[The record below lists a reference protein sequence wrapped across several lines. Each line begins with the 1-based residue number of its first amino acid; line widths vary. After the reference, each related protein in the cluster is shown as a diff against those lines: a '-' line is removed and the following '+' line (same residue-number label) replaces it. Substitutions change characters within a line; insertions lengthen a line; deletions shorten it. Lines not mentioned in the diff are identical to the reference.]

1 MWSAAW
7 KAASRRRVRIVR
19 HPQRVCLRDI
29 LENVYD
35 NFTEVGGQ
43 DEHSLDPSMLIARAV
58 ITRRRGKK
66 VYTQSVMVIGQEK
79 GHGAKFP
86 QRRLGRKPWGNAKA
100 LQYMRVAETEGIP
113 IHAYIFTPGSFPIE
127 DYPGAAQQIARNI
140 YGMAGLRVPVVAV
153 ISEGG
158 SGGAEAIGLADKR
171 LMLSHGYYSVIS
183 PEGAAAIEG
192 RLKAGQRA
200 TPELIEHCAENLH
213 ITAQDNLR
221 FGYIDR
227 VVQEPPLGARPW
239 HFDFFRHL
247 RQEVIRATDEVVIS
261 TRKMPGYRGLAL
273 SRHRNPEVNLDEL
286 HIRWGLSA
294 AAKDRLRERRQQKFL
309 RLSRQAARDRR
320 PFLTKTAAAFWDWV
334 SGPGSVGGD
343 FYRKHQR
350 QIRGFMEE
358 VDNEWEMFKGRLLS
372 PWRKPH
378 PQSAQ
383 PRGQQGQGTHGPFG
397 LDGRFTA
404 AQVELPLATLQG
416 RPHPDLSQQRFLRLS
431 GSLGPGPF
439 RGIRGRVQP
448 LRLPFPHGTR
458 MVREKRL

>member
-1 MWSAAW
+1 MDNNIEKRIQSLRDRLTYMQDIFAGKHKDNADLLEERLT
-7 KAASRRRVRIVR
+7 AFAERARSGSLNDPYAELATVEDLFSYVERRLESSVTPMDRVRIVR
-19 HPQRVCLRDI
+19 HPQRICLRDI

-66 VYTQSVMVIGQEK
+66 IYTQSVMVIGQEK
-79 GHGAKFP
+79 GHGAEF
-86 QRRLGRKPWGNAKA
+86 RNGGSVKPWGNAKA

-227 VVQEPPLGARPW
+227 VVQEPSLGARPW
-239 HFDFFRHL
+239 HFDFFRSL

-261 TRKMPGYRGLAL
+261 TRKMPVFRGLAL

-320 PFLTKTAAAFWDWV
+320 PFLTKTAAAFWDWLSKPWV
-334 SGPGSVGGD
+334 SFKYD

-372 PWRKPH
+372 PWRKLTRNLPSRADNKARELTAL
-378 PQSAQ
+378 SA
-383 PRGQQGQGTHGPFG
+383 
-397 LDGRFTA
+397 
-404 AQVELPLATLQG
+404 
-416 RPHPDLSQQRFLRLS
+416 
-431 GSLGPGPF
+431 
-439 RGIRGRVQP
+439 
-448 LRLPFPHGTR
+448 
-458 MVREKRL
+458 